1 MRTRLGRRLT
11 DLIGL
16 DYPVFQ
22 GGMAWLGTAE
32 LAGAVSAAG
41 GLGIIGAGSAP
52 ATWVEEQI
60 GRIRAMTDRPFGVNV
75 LLVSPHS
82 PQVIDLACR
91 ERVPV
96 VTTGAGSPGPHI
108 QAFHAAGIKVI
119 PVVSSTSL
127 AVRLARAGADAV
139 IAEGSESGGH
149 IGETAT
155 LPLVVQVVDALVAA
169 GTPVP
174 VIAAGGIAD
183 GRGLAAALALGADG
197 IQMGTRFVCS
207 DECVAHLAYKQA
219 IVGAGDRS
227 TEVTGRS
234 TGHPVRAIRNPFT
247 REFAKLEAAGT
258 LVDELERLGAGR
270 YPAAAI
276 KGDVTRGTLIAGEIS
291 GLIRDIR
298 PVSDILRTTV
308 EDAERILRNLGS
320 EVQ

>member
-1 MRTRLGRRLT
+1 MPTRLGGRLT
-11 DLIGL
+11 DLLGL
-16 DYPVFQ
+16 DYPILQ

-41 GLGIIGAGSAP
+41 GLGIIGAGNAP
-52 ATWVEEQI
+52 ATWVAEQI
-60 GRIRAMTDRPFGVNV
+60 QRVRAITGRTFGVNV
-75 LLVSPHS
+75 LLVSPHAAE
-82 PQVIDLACR
+82 VIDLVCQ

-96 VTTGAGSPGPHI
+96 VTTGAGNPGPHLNT
-108 QAFHAAGIKVI
+108 FHQAGIKVI

-127 AVRLARAGADAV
+127 AVRLVRAGADAV

-155 LPLVVQVVDALVAA
+155 LPLIPQVVDALACA

-197 IQMGTRFVCS
+197 VQMGTRFVCS
-207 DECVAHLAYKQA
+207 DECVAHPAYKQA
-219 IVGAGDRS
+219 ILDAGDRS

-247 REFAKLEAAGT
+247 REFARLEAAGAP
-258 LVDELERLGAGR
+258 VADLERLGAGR
-270 YPAAAI
+270 YPAAALE
-276 KGDVTRGTLIAGEIS
+276 GDVARGTLIAGEIS
-291 GLIRDIR
+291 GLIRAIR
-298 PVSDILRTTV
+298 PVADILRTTTS
-308 EDAERILRNLGS
+308 DAERILRHLGS
-320 EVQ
+320 EA